1 MDEST
6 TGSPVVDTGVDV
18 STQPSDSITLDE
30 PAANSPD
37 TSTTEVTT
45 EAPTIDDN
53 ATWLQSKGIDKSD
66 PLWESKLIK
75 NAREAEAQMS
85 KRSQEAAQ
93 LQKALTEPV
102 AQEDQLYEQPD
113 QISQLQAQVETMQ
126 LNQSV
131 KDFFAADGDT
141 AAAGERKALE
151 PQMAQIVT
159 ENPAIG
165 QMVKGG
171 FMSYDQLFALAK
183 GSSPDYAS
191 TLKQDGG
198 REALQSVVDRQQGR
212 ATQGIATTGDLSG
225 DTKGDPFLDGF
236 NSY

>member
-18 STQPSDSITLDE
+18 STQPSDSITIDQ

-37 TSTTEVTT
+37 TTTTPATTE
-45 EAPTIDDN
+45 PSIDDN
-53 ATWLQSKGIDKSD
+53 SAWLTSKGIDKSD
-66 PLWESKLIK
+66 PEWENKLIK

-93 LQKALTEPV
+93 LQKALTEPI
-102 AQEDQLYEQPD
+102 APQDQLYAQPD
-113 QISQLQAQVETMQ
+113 VNSQLQARIETME

-131 KDFFAADGDT
+131 KDFFAADGNAT
-141 AAAGERKALE
+141 AAGERKALE

-212 ATQGIATTGDLSG
+212 ATQGIATTGALSG
-225 DTKGDPFLDGF
+225 DTAGDPFLDGF
-236 NSY
+236 NSLK